1 MSEIVVP
8 IDLTEEEKEIL
19 AVFSKRQ
26 FMIVFPTIFIALAFL
41 VFGKLPF
48 VHGFVEIIIRAIFS
62 LGLLIIAICLAFI
75 KLDKYEQYLSEF
87 LLTRIKFK
95 RSQKVYF

>member
-1 MSEIVVP
+1 MSEVVVP

-19 AVFSKRQ
+19 AIFSKRQ
-26 FMIVFPTIFIALAFL
+26 FMIVFPTIFVALSFL
-41 VFGKLPF
+41 IFGNLPF
-48 VHGFVEIIIRAIFS
+48 VHGFTDIIIRFIFS
-62 LGLLIIAICLAFI
+62 LGFFILAICLAFI

-87 LLTRIKFK
+87 VLTRIKFK